1 MLVRSF
7 RKIIKQKGSCQDI
20 ARPKATGKNAFKFDT
35 HTAHTHTQART
46 WRKKINKFCAT
57 KLPLRH
63 RFATDHEPTSPRCS
77 LRFQF
82 FCSVFILFCVLCLF
96 WWPKTRCGNICLKFI
111 LHMFIF
117 VYAMLFPFVL
127 CPFFLFAAVSIVAL
141 ACETF
146 FRWVI

>member
-20 ARPKATGKNAFKFDT
+20 ARPKATVKNAFKFDT
-35 HTAHTHTQART
+35 HTAHTHTSTHLAK
-46 WRKKINKFCAT
+46 KKINKFCAT

-82 FCSVFILFCVLCLF
+82 FFLFLSFFVFSVCFDGPKLGAATFVWSLFCICLF
-96 WWPKTRCGNICLKFI
+96 
-111 LHMFIF
+111 
-117 VYAMLFPFVL
+117 LFTQCYSPLYYVL
-127 CPFFLFAAVSIVAL
+127 FFCSLQCQLSHWHAKLF
-141 ACETF
+141 F
-146 FRWVI
+146 DG